1 MSSRTCCCKA
11 SSILQNKQDRLYPV
25 WRLIKSHEREKQKKT
40 SVRGFFWSLLDWLLL
55 LETLPVPHHHHPQR
69 LSEETWGIG
78 VTFNFRLFLPGFPS
92 YLHRTTTWIF
102 RPFSSRLPPVPL
114 MEAMVAA
121 DRSVSPRSDSLRTPL
136 KLRLAESNTPNGPQK
151 TSQRCFRT
159 GRNEAIKRRINP
171 PLFEIRRYRLA
182 SRSKTSR

>member
-11 SSILQNKQDRLYPV
+11 SSILQNKQDRLYPA

-55 LETLPVPHHHHPQR
+55 LET
-69 LSEETWGIG
+69 G
-78 VTFNFRLFLPGFPS
+78 VTFNFRLFLLGFPS

-159 GRNEAIKRRINP
+159 GRNEAIKRRINR

-182 SRSKTSR
+182 SRSKMSR